1 MTNREKGYFYEE
13 KATELLKNK
22 GYILLE
28 KNYYSKKGEIDLIAK
43 KKDLIIFVEVKYRST
58 NNYGTAFE
66 AVGKWKLK
74 RIYKTA
80 QKYIRDMN
88 YGDVNY
94 RFDLIIFEKNKI
106 QWIENILWEDEIG
119 Y

>member
-1 MTNREKGYFYEE
+1 MNNREKGYFYEE
-13 KATELLKNK
+13 KAAELLKNK
-22 GYILLE
+22 NYILLE

-43 KKDLIIFVEVKYRST
+43 KNNLIVFIEVKYRSSG
-58 NNYGTAFE
+58 NFGTAFE

-74 RIYKTA
+74 RMYKTA
-80 QKYIRDMN
+80 QKYIQSKN
-88 YGDVNY
+88 YKELNY
-94 RFDLIIFEKNKI
+94 RFDLIIFEKDKI